1 MPRRPD
7 KWLSYEEALTKA
19 ERYCAYQDR
28 CHSEVRSKLL
38 EWGVYGDR
46 LEEVMAQLVV
56 DQFLDE
62 ERFARSYCRGKFRI
76 KRWGRER
83 LRRELRYRKVSDYC
97 IRKGLSEIEEDDYK
111 QALREV
117 LEKKNRTETEA
128 DPYRRRQKLA
138 AYAQRKGYE
147 WPLIWAAIERMEE
160 EGG

>member
-1 MPRRPD
+1 MLRRSD
-7 KWLSYEEALTKA
+7 KWLTYDEALTKA

-38 EWGVYGDR
+38 GWGVYGDR
-46 LEEVMAQLVV
+46 LEEVIAQLVV
-56 DQFLDE
+56 DKFLDE

-83 LRRELRYRKVSDYC
+83 LRRELRYRQVSDYC
-97 IRKGLSEIEEDDYK
+97 IRKGLAEIEEEEYV
-111 QALREV
+111 QALEET
-117 LEKKNRTETEA
+117 LQKKDRTESEA

-147 WPLIWAAIERMEE
+147 LPLIWETLKRLDL
-160 EGG
+160 